1 MAKPHTRTHYNKQ
14 VINIQFRFGIINYIC
29 FRDFEKKSVLF
40 QIRLHD
46 MKLHMSSNGQC
57 QRNVMEIYDGTTS
70 EDDKY
75 GVFCDSKVTDY
86 SSLTNRLYLR
96 LRGSRLSEKP
106 IFSGRYT
113 VFKPGR
119 ATSSS
124 YLGDDNRLLSIEI
137 GGFTYNISSVWAT
150 VVRRQIQSTSCRDG

>member
-1 MAKPHTRTHYNKQ
+1 
-14 VINIQFRFGIINYIC
+14 
-29 FRDFEKKSVLF
+29 
-40 QIRLHD
+40 

-137 GGFTYNISSVWAT
+137 GGFTLFGQPLFSLLLVETDSFEDMSFTPFASIVF
-150 VVRRQIQSTSCRDG
+150 IQHLESIF